1 MDHFKKCVLLCT
13 LLFPR
18 GPEEVRTLNQIIT
31 VPGVKAMSNK
41 HVRYDIFTAFPGYG
55 KKYVCDI
62 AHAHNAEEI

>member
-1 MDHFKKCVLLCT
+1 M
-13 LLFPR
+13 
-18 GPEEVRTLNQIIT
+18 RTLNQIIT